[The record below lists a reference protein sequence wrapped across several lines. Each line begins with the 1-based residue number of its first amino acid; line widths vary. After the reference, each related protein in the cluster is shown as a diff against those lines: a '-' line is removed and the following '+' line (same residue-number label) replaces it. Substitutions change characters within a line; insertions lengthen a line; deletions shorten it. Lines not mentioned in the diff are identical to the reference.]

1 MMNDYSHVADAIRGT
16 VPIYSD
22 CEGAPDEWIEA
33 DRETVIALEGM
44 A

>member
-1 MMNDYSHVADAIRGT
+1 MPEYSHVADAIRGT
-16 VPIYSD
+16 VAIYSD
-22 CEGAPDEWIEA
+22 CADAPEEWIEA